1 MRIKKNTLITGTI
14 ILTITGLGSRLIG
27 FFYRI
32 FLSRLFGEENMG
44 IYQLIGPVMALVF
57 SLSAAGL
64 QNAISKFVA
73 GETAT
78 HDYKAS
84 LRILLVGLSLIHI
97 SVAKAL
103 HLRHIMTC
111 QYNRLSLCFQSS
123 YLLMKRYSSFHIK
136 PGSRFIKKN
145 NIRIA
150 DQRKGCLLY
159 TSRCV

>member
-14 ILTITGLGSRLIG
+14 ILTVTGLASRLIG

-32 FLSRLFGEENMG
+32 FLSRLFGEENM
-44 IYQLIGPVMALVF
+44 GPVMALVF

-84 LRILLVGLSLIHI
+84 LRILLV
-97 SVAKAL
+97 
-103 HLRHIMTC
+103 
-111 QYNRLSLCFQSS
+111 
-123 YLLMKRYSSFHIK
+123 
-136 PGSRFIKKN
+136 
-145 NIRIA
+145 
-150 DQRKGCLLY
+150 
-159 TSRCV
+159 

>member
-14 ILTITGLGSRLIG
+14 ILTVTGLASRLIG

-84 LRILLVGLSLIHI
+84 LRILLVYCIVDI
-97 SVAKAL
+97 
-103 HLRHIMTC
+103 
-111 QYNRLSLCFQSS
+111 
-123 YLLMKRYSSFHIK
+123 
-136 PGSRFIKKN
+136 
-145 NIRIA
+145 
-150 DQRKGCLLY
+150 
-159 TSRCV
+159 

>member
-14 ILTITGLGSRLIG
+14 ILTVTGLASRLIG

-78 HDYKAS
+78 LRQRSLPNSSSGWEAS
-84 LRILLVGLSLIHI
+84 SLSLPC
-97 SVAKAL
+97 A
-103 HLRHIMTC
+103 
-111 QYNRLSLCFQSS
+111 
-123 YLLMKRYSSFHIK
+123 
-136 PGSRFIKKN
+136 
-145 NIRIA
+145 
-150 DQRKGCLLY
+150 
-159 TSRCV
+159 

>member
-64 QNAISKFVA
+64 QNAISNSWQEKQPLMII
-73 GETAT
+73 
-78 HDYKAS
+78 K
-84 LRILLVGLSLIHI
+84 
-97 SVAKAL
+97 
-103 HLRHIMTC
+103 HLC
-111 QYNRLSLCFQSS
+111 AFC
-123 YLLMKRYSSFHIK
+123 
-136 PGSRFIKKN
+136 
-145 NIRIA
+145 
-150 DQRKGCLLY
+150 
-159 TSRCV
+159 

>member
-14 ILTITGLGSRLIG
+14 ILTVTGLASRLIG

-73 GETAT
+73 GET
-78 HDYKAS
+78 
-84 LRILLVGLSLIHI
+84 
-97 SVAKAL
+97 
-103 HLRHIMTC
+103 
-111 QYNRLSLCFQSS
+111 
-123 YLLMKRYSSFHIK
+123 
-136 PGSRFIKKN
+136 
-145 NIRIA
+145 
-150 DQRKGCLLY
+150 
-159 TSRCV
+159 

>member
-84 LRILLVGLSLIHI
+84 LRILLVGFAFSLICSAYTI
-97 SVAKAL
+97 FL
-103 HLRHIMTC
+103 T
-111 QYNRLSLCFQSS
+111 LSPLIFC
-123 YLLMKRYSSFHIK
+123 L
-136 PGSRFIKKN
+136 SRAVLPFC
-145 NIRIA
+145 
-150 DQRKGCLLY
+150 G
-159 TSRCV
+159 

>member
-84 LRILLVGLSLIHI
+84 LRILLVGFAFPYFIFGLFVRRIPFFRLY
-97 SVAKAL
+97 
-103 HLRHIMTC
+103 R
-111 QYNRLSLCFQSS
+111 RLSS
-123 YLLMKRYSSFHIK
+123 
-136 PGSRFIKKN
+136 
-145 NIRIA
+145 
-150 DQRKGCLLY
+150 
-159 TSRCV
+159 V